1 VTVALRSGLMPLVL
15 LGLAWLAGVRIPGV
29 FLLLAAMPVAFY
41 TMVVAAVFDLD
52 RGLARLLV
60 AVSTPAVI
68 AGVLLWRL
76 AAG

>member
-1 VTVALRSGLMPLVL
+1 
-15 LGLAWLAGVRIPGV
+15 
-29 FLLLAAMPVAFY
+29 
-41 TMVVAAVFDLD
+41 MVVAAVFDLD

>member
-1 VTVALRSGLMPLVL
+1 
-15 LGLAWLAGVRIPGV
+15 
-29 FLLLAAMPVAFY
+29 MPVAFC

-60 AVSTPAVI
+60 AVSKPAVI
-68 AGVLLWRL
+68 AGILTWQL